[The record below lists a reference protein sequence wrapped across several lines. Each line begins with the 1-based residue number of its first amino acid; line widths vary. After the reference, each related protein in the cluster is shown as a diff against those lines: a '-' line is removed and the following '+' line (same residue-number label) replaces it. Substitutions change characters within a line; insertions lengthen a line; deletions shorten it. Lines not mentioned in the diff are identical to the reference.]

1 MLTSTKKFVAGGPG
15 GPGDP
20 GGPGGPLLP
29 SGPPGPG
36 GPFIPTE
43 PHSPCRTTQLI
54 ASLSVLTQ
62 IHNVILHLC

>member
-20 GGPGGPLLP
+20 GGPGGPLFP

-36 GPFIPTE
+36 GPCIPTE
-43 PHSPCRTTQLI
+43 PHSPCRATHLI
-54 ASLSVLTQ
+54 VTLSVLTQ
-62 IHNVILHLC
+62 IYDDSYI